1 MATPR
6 LSAPVGS
13 SRNGHARRCN
23 PRSGFQSLDRV
34 ARCGR
39 RGDLEDLFDEIEPA
53 DQTGF
58 PGEPALEA
66 LSLLEPR
73 VLWKT
78 FNLDEI
84 QDLFDA
90 AQRAGLRASARRF
103 LEAGR
108 QAPVLDDGKV
118 PADIRQLVLDRAG
131 HRCQICGT
139 TERLA
144 IDHKV
149 VPWSAGGSSRDP
161 ENLQVLCISCNSRKG
176 AAMGS
181 TVASQ
186 GTPSPA
192 GNRCNRSPEP

>member
-1 MATPR
+1 MGMPDDATLGADFR
-6 LSAPVGS
+6 AWVEWRALGG
-13 SRNGHARRCN
+13 RE
-23 PRSGFQSLDRV
+23 DR
-34 ARCGR
+34 
-39 RGDLEDLFDEIEPA
+39 EDLFDEIDRA

-58 PGEPALEA
+58 PAEPALEA
-66 LSLLEPR
+66 LSRLEPR

-78 FNLDEI
+78 FDLDDL

-90 AQRAGLRASARRF
+90 AQHAGLRGAARRF

-144 IDHKV
+144 IDHKI
-149 VPWSAGGSSRDP
+149 VPWSEGGSSRDP
-161 ENLQVLCISCNSRKG
+161 GNLQVLCIHCNSRKG
-176 AAMGS
+176 ASMGA
-181 TVASQ
+181 TVLAEDVP
-186 GTPSPA
+186 GAEVPA
-192 GNRCNRSPEP
+192 V